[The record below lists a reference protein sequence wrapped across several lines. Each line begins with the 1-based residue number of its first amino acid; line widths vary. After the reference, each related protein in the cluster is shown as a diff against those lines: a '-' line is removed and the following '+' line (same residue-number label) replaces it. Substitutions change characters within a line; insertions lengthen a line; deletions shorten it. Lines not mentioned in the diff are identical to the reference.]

1 MAKNSKCS
9 LKIDYLTLKS
19 AQSPL
24 KFLIFILSTRKIYFY
39 LSLPIYLFKEEMVI
53 FWLIN
58 ESSNLKK
65 PEMSLIFDSI
75 FTYNALEIAHNFVI
89 DAKREKMEVF
99 EY

>member
-1 MAKNSKCS
+1 
-9 LKIDYLTLKS
+9 
-19 AQSPL
+19 
-24 KFLIFILSTRKIYFY
+24 
-39 LSLPIYLFKEEMVI
+39 MVI